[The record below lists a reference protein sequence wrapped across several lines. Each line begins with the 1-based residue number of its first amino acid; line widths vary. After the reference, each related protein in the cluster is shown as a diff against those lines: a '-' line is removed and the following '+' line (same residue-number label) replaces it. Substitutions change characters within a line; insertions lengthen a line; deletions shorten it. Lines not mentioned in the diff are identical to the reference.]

1 MTLKQNNVTLDQTV
15 LSRIDLQH
23 WSTKPPAYQGFPDVE
38 AAHYSLQTN
47 GQNSLTIANVWIAKS
62 VLTSLNSQ

>member
-38 AAHYSLQTN
+38 AAHYSLQTM
-47 GQNSLTIANVWIAKS
+47 AKI
-62 VLTSLNSQ
+62 L